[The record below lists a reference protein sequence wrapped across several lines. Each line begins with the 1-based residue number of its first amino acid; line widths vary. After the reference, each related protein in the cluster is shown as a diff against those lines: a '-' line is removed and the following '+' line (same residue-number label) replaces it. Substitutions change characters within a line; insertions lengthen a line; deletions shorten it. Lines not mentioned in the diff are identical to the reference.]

1 MFEVFLSRWMKLKF
15 TLSSGARQDRL
26 KRLLFSN
33 STAVRRAAN
42 KESTRKVQEDVAKGA
57 EKEVKNLG
65 DPSSPSSSSSNV
77 SVNKGSQKSY
87 PQSFDLLRLDT
98 AGILCN
104 ITLQI
109 TEGPLWYLVT

>member
-1 MFEVFLSRWMKLKF
+1 MKLKF

-42 KESTRKVQEDVAKGA
+42 KQSTRKVLKEDVAKGA

-109 TEGPLWYLVT
+109 TEGPL